1 MKRKQLSKCILA
13 WLFTLILVC
22 TLIPQQAMAETI
34 YIDKKAEV
42 AFVIDATGSMS
53 PYIESVKNNLSA
65 FISQINSAD
74 VDVRVRFVV
83 FRDITC
89 DEDTVCSGWFTDAE
103 SAIGYLNGVT
113 ASGGGD
119 GPETLLD
126 GLGAALSETFGF
138 RSDAAKFC
146 IALTDAST
154 KLLNSYGFKSE
165 KEVITNLEDRGI
177 ITSMIASQANFE
189 AYEKYVGQEDGILA
203 DIAGD
208 YSIVLKNL
216 GDVII
221 GGTDKFVTTGITP
234 TYTEEGTPVTVRVY
248 GKDVTYAKDFGVC
261 LGSKTMVVTSKEDS
275 YFEFKVPAS
284 MAVGRYAINVSNNGV
299 TTKIG
304 TFRVVKKVKPIG
316 KMKMTPNSSIEGV
329 RTTVKV
335 TCPNMT
341 YAKDF
346 AIKLGTVK
354 MSIAYKGDD
363 YFKFNVP
370 ATMPAGSYMVTMTN
384 DGAEGI
390 LGGYEVIKKP
400 VPEIHMKMSQT
411 TSKEGTAQTVKVDV
425 SGGKLSYKDFSVKVG
440 GKKMSVTY
448 KGDSYF
454 KFSIPATMSD
464 GTYTVVVSNEG
475 DEYTLGDYVITPK
488 PGAPALV
495 LKMSQTTSKA
505 GTVATVKVAVSGG
518 KLTYKN
524 FVVKLNGTKMTVTYK
539 GDSYFKFTIPADA
552 ADGTYTVMISDDGTE
567 YTIGDYIVTPKP
579 AEPERTM
586 TLGQTSSTQGTAASV
601 KVIVSGG
608 IMSYKSDFCV
618 KFGTTKMTVSYKG
631 DEYFIITVP
640 ASFANGT
647 YVVSVTN
654 GSKTTEI
661 GNYKIKEKV
670 IPEPTFGKLSVTK
683 GKSAVRT
690 IVKVDYSNMTYA
702 SDFKVEV
709 GGVKAVMSYK
719 GDSYFKFYT
728 PTGLAAG
735 TYDVIVTNKGKQ
747 YTIGSF
753 TFTS

>member
-34 YIDKKAEV
+34 YIDRKADV

-89 DEDTVCSGWFTDAE
+89 DEDTVCSEWFTDAD
-103 SAIGYLNGVT
+103 SAIGYLNGVS
-113 ASGGGD
+113 ANGGGD

-126 GLGAALSETFGF
+126 GLGAALSGTFGF
-138 RSDAAKFC
+138 RADAAKFC

-154 KLLNSYGFKSE
+154 KLLNSYGFTSE
-165 KEVITNLEDRGI
+165 KEVIANLEDRGI
-177 ITSMIASQANFE
+177 ITSMIVSQANFD
-189 AYEKYVGQEDGILA
+189 AYEKYVDEEDGILA

-234 TYTEEGTPVTVRVY
+234 TYTEEGTAVTVRVY
-248 GKDVTYAKDFGVC
+248 GEDLTYGEDFSVC
-261 LGSKTMVVTSKEDS
+261 LGSKTMSVTSKEDS

-284 MAVGRYAINVSNNGV
+284 MAVGKYAINVRNNGV

-316 KMKMTPNSSIEGV
+316 KMTMTPNSSIEGV
-329 RTTVKV
+329 QTTVKV

-363 YFKFNVP
+363 YFKFCVP

-390 LGGYEVIKKP
+390 LGEYEIIAKP
-400 VPEIHMKMSQT
+400 VPEIRMKMNKT
-411 TSKEGTAQTVKVDV
+411 TSNAGTAQTIKVDV
-425 SGGKLSYKDFSVKVG
+425 SGGKLSYKDFSVKLG

-454 KFSIPATMSD
+454 KFTIPATMSD
-464 GTYTVVVSNEG
+464 GTYAVTVSNEG
-475 DEYTLGDYVITPK
+475 SEYTLGDYIITPK
-488 PGAPALV
+488 PDEPAPV
-495 LKMSQTTSKA
+495 LKMSPATSKT
-505 GTVATVKVAVSGG
+505 GTAATVKVSISGG
-518 KLTYKN
+518 KLAYKN
-524 FVVKLNGTKMTVTYK
+524 FAVKLNGTKMTVTYK
-539 GDSYFKFTIPADA
+539 GDSYFKFTIPADV
-552 ADGTYTVMISDDGTE
+552 ADGTYTVTVSDDGTE
-567 YTIGDYIVTPKP
+567 YTIGDYIITPKP
-579 AEPERTM
+579 AEPEKTM
-586 TLGQTSSTQGTAASV
+586 TLGQTSSTQGTAANV
-601 KVIVSGG
+601 KVTVSGG
-608 IMSYKSDFCV
+608 TMLYKSDFCV

-631 DEYFIITVP
+631 DSYFKITVP
-640 ASFANGT
+640 ASFASGT
-647 YVVSVTN
+647 YVVTVTN
-654 GSKTTEI
+654 GTKTTEI
-661 GNYKIKEKV
+661 GNYTVKEKV

-683 GKSAVRT
+683 GKST
-690 IVKVDYSNMTYA
+690 SSTTVKVEYSNMTYA
-702 SDFKVEV
+702 SDFKVKV
-709 GGVKAVMSYK
+709 GGVKATMSYK

-735 TYDVIVTNKGKQ
+735 TYDVIVTNNGKQ

>member
-1 MKRKQLSKCILA
+1 MKRKQLSKRILA
-13 WLFTLILVC
+13 CFFTIILFC
-22 TLIPQQAMAETI
+22 TMIPQQAMAETI
-34 YIDKKAEV
+34 YIERKADV
-42 AFVIDATGSMS
+42 AFVIDATGSMAS
-53 PYIESVKNNLSA
+53 YIESVKNNLSA

-74 VDVRVRFVV
+74 VNVRVRFVV

-89 DEDTVCSGWFTDAE
+89 DEDTVCSDWFTDAD
-103 SAIGYLNGVT
+103 SAIGYLNGVS

-126 GLGAALSETFGF
+126 GLGAALNESFGF

-177 ITSMIASQANFE
+177 ITSMIVSQANFDT
-189 AYEKYVGQEDGILA
+189 YEKYVGQEDGILA

-248 GKDVTYAKDFGVC
+248 GKDLTYGEDFGVC
-261 LGSKTMVVTSKEDS
+261 LGSKIMAVATKEDS

-284 MAVGRYAINVSNNGV
+284 MAVGRYAINVSNNG
-299 TTKIG
+299 TMTKIG
-304 TFRVVKKVKPIG
+304 MFRVVKKVKPIG
-316 KMKMTPNSSIEGV
+316 KMTMTPNSSIEGV
-329 RTTVKV
+329 QTTVKV

-363 YFKFNVP
+363 YFKFYVP
-370 ATMPAGSYMVTMTN
+370 ATMPAGSYTVTMTN

-390 LGGYEVIKKP
+390 LGGFEVIAKP
-400 VPEIHMKMSQT
+400 VPEIRMKMSQT
-411 TSKEGTAQTVKVDV
+411 SSKAGTAQIVKVDV
-425 SGGKLSYKDFSVKVG
+425 SGGKLSYKDFSVKLG
-440 GKKMSVTY
+440 DKKMSVTY

-454 KFSIPATMSD
+454 KFTIPATISD
-464 GTYTVVVSNEG
+464 GTYAVTVSNEG
-475 DEYTLGDYVITPK
+475 DDCTLGDYIITPK
-488 PGAPALV
+488 PDEPVPTMKL
-495 LKMSQTTSKA
+495 SQTTSKA
-505 GTVATVKVAVSGG
+505 GTPAIVKVSISDN
-518 KLTYKN
+518 KLLYKN
-524 FVVKLNGTKMTVTYK
+524 FAVKLNGTKMTVTYK
-539 GDSYFKFTIPADA
+539 EDSYFKFSIPTNM
-552 ADGTYTVMISDDGTE
+552 ADGTYAVTVSDDGTE
-567 YTIGDYIVTPKP
+567 YNLGNYIITAK
-579 AEPERTM
+579 ATEPEKTM
-586 TLGQTSSTQGTAASV
+586 SLGQTSSTQGTATSV
-601 KVIVSGG
+601 KVSVSGG
-608 IMSYKSDFCV
+608 TMSYKSDFCV
-618 KFGTTKMTVSYKG
+618 KFGSTKMAVTYKG
-631 DEYFIITVP
+631 DSYFKFTVP
-640 ASFANGT
+640 ASFASGT
-647 YVVSVTN
+647 YSVKVTN
-654 GSKTTEI
+654 GEKETEI
-661 GNYKIKEKV
+661 GNYNVKEKV
-670 IPEPTFGKLSVTK
+670 IPAPTFGKMSLTK
-683 GKSAVRT
+683 GKNTTRT
-690 IVKVDYSNMTYA
+690 TVKVDYSNMTYA